1 MNYLK
6 NFITKFVFMMQ
17 KRPGLMAVLAFC
29 SGVASYFFVERKE
42 SFSQLISIL
51 LLVTWL
57 WLLIDNWL
65 RDKVE
70 ERFGVAVSPNVM
82 RFALQVVQQES
93 LFFALPFFLAVTTW
107 DHGQAAFTALII
119 LCAFVSVV
127 DPLYYKKLA
136 RHSVWFSVFHSFSL
150 FVVLSVTLPILLKLT
165 TSQSFEIA
173 LITAV
178 ILTVPSL
185 GNLMPNAKWWRF
197 PLLVLLLCALGTGL
211 WQLRSF
217 VPPAALRLTD
227 MSMSYQLDA
236 QARKPLSPITEL
248 TEQSLYEN
256 GLYSFSAVKAP
267 RGLNEKIFHV
277 WVHNRKEVD
286 RIALDISGGRKEGY
300 RAWSHKTN
308 FPANAAGKWVV
319 KVVTESGQLIGQRR
333 FEVSEV

>member
-178 ILTVPSL
+178 ILTIPSL

-197 PLLVLLLCALGTGL
+197 PLLVLLLCALSAGL

-227 MSMSYQLDA
+227 MNMSYQLDA

-248 TEQSLYEN
+248 TEQSLHEN

-333 FEVSEV
+333 FEVTDV

>member
-6 NFITKFVFMMQ
+6 DFITKFVIAMQ
-17 KRPGLMAVLAFC
+17 KHPGLMAVLAFC
-29 SGVASYFFVERKE
+29 SGVASFIFVERKE
-42 SFSQLISIL
+42 SFSQVISIL
-51 LLVTWL
+51 LLVSWVWL
-57 WLLIDNWL
+57 ILDNWL

-70 ERFGVAVSPNVM
+70 QQFGLAVSPNFI

-107 DHGQAAFTALII
+107 DHPQAAFTGLIA
-119 LCAFVSVV
+119 LCAFISVV

-136 RHSVWFSVFHSFSL
+136 KHSVLFTVFHNFSL
-150 FVVLSVTLPILLKLT
+150 FVVISVTLPILFQLT

-178 ILTVPSL
+178 IFTIPSL

-197 PLLVLLLCALGTGL
+197 PLLVLLLGALSAGL

-227 MSMSYQLDA
+227 MSMSYQLDE
-236 QARKPLSPITEL
+236 QARKPIEPIQKL
-248 TEQSLYEN
+248 TEHALHQK

-267 RGLNEKIFHV
+267 RGLNEKIYHV
-277 WVHNRKEVD
+277 WVHNRKEVE
-286 RIALDISGGRKEGY
+286 RIPLEISGGREKGY

-308 FPANAAGKWVV
+308 FPADSSGKWIV
-319 KVVTESGQLIGQRR
+319 KVVTESGQLIGQIR
-333 FEVSEV
+333 FEVE

>member
-1 MNYLK
+1 M
-6 NFITKFVFMMQ
+6 
-17 KRPGLMAVLAFC
+17 
-29 SGVASYFFVERKE
+29 
-42 SFSQLISIL
+42 
-51 LLVTWL
+51 
-57 WLLIDNWL
+57 
-65 RDKVE
+65 
-70 ERFGVAVSPNVM
+70 
-82 RFALQVVQQES
+82 
-93 LFFALPFFLAVTTW
+93 
-107 DHGQAAFTALII
+107 
-119 LCAFVSVV
+119 
-127 DPLYYKKLA
+127 
-136 RHSVWFSVFHSFSL
+136 FHSFSL

-227 MSMSYQLDA
+227 MSMSYQLDE

-248 TEQSLYEN
+248 TEQSLLEK

>member
-29 SGVASYFFVERKE
+29 SGVASYVFVERKE

-197 PLLVLLLCALGTGL
+197 PLLVLLLCTLGAGL

-227 MSMSYQLDA
+227 MSMSYQLDE
-236 QARKPLSPITEL
+236 QARKPLAPITEL
-248 TEQSLYEN
+248 NEQSLHGK